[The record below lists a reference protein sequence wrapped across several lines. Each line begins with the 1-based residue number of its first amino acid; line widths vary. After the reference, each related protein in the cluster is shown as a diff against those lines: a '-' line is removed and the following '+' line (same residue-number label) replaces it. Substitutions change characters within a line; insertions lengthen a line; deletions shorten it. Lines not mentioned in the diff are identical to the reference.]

1 MANQAKRRKGSLRGN
16 PGVWWTKFGVASMDF
31 SAQEK
36 THPSDT
42 IFKNVVERKTWDP
55 AAMSRAPPA
64 RLKPAPQ
71 MRHPAPA
78 KEAMAP
84 PKAPPD
90 LEKKHWAHEVTQR
103 QGALWQAEMRQRRI
117 DSWAFEAPIRQVPS
131 TSKLTEMW
139 ADASFRPSPVSPKLS
154 EATRRE
160 MSLSA
165 LSCAQASREVY
176 KRNGYVLGRTPA
188 PLRSKSLSLQSVLF
202 AGEVV
207 KTSPD
212 KFRRPRKYDM
222 AWKVIPDKRFVFDPK
237 TFLPVP
243 RGGWDMNDPSWP
255 DIVPAGARTF
265 KPLTFE
271 SKSQDE
277 ASHGS
282 TA

>member
-1 MANQAKRRKGSLRGN
+1 
-16 PGVWWTKFGVASMDF
+16 
-31 SAQEK
+31 
-36 THPSDT
+36 
-42 IFKNVVERKTWDP
+42 
-55 AAMSRAPPA
+55 
-64 RLKPAPQ
+64 
-71 MRHPAPA
+71 
-78 KEAMAP
+78 
-84 PKAPPD
+84 
-90 LEKKHWAHEVTQR
+90 
-103 QGALWQAEMRQRRI
+103 MRQRRI

-277 ASHGS
+277 VA
-282 TA
+282 TF